1 MSCSIQLCL
10 DRPQCQA
17 LERSAGQLLSSPG
30 LIPARQEDFLVY
42 LYCVIASLSAKVDL
56 ISLEWAMSVLPSG
69 FQKTVSL
76 KIMYVISDHTVL

>member
-1 MSCSIQLCL
+1 MSCTIQLCL

-17 LERSAGQLLSSPG
+17 GVLDRVRLLSSPG
-30 LIPARQEDFLVY
+30 LIPARQEDFLLY

-69 FQKTVSL
+69 FQKTVIL

>member
-1 MSCSIQLCL
+1 M
-10 DRPQCQA
+10 
-17 LERSAGQLLSSPG
+17 
-30 LIPARQEDFLVY
+30 Y

>member
-1 MSCSIQLCL
+1 MSCTIQLCL

-17 LERSAGQLLSSPG
+17 LERSAGQSTLAELTWTNTS
-30 LIPARQEDFLVY
+30 EDFLLY

-69 FQKTVSL
+69 FQKTVIL